1 MLLKWRLSALLA
13 LALLA
18 GGTFGFAKPP
28 AKAKGKTKK
37 GANAASSAAT
47 KSAGT
52 VSPQAAK
59 PSKQAGKAG
68 SQAADPAVAP
78 IAATTGTLGLF
89 TVETGDLLPKGGFSF
104 AGYAN
109 KFTRMPGSVSF
120 LQYGVN
126 VAYGLSD
133 RFNIYVGFLP
143 DVHSHISDSNPGSHL
158 SLDTPDTSSFPLFPG
173 PSGPTMYRVLGAGQT
188 PGYVE
193 DYPFAAHNGGGVGPV
208 TIGVKFGLLSERSGA
223 PVSLSVRNDFIIPTV
238 TGLGPLLINGTQTGQ
253 FNDQIGVALS
263 KDWNRQLILT
273 GNYGFRFTRNPSFS
287 GVQSMDQADQ
297 SIVGVGFIAFP
308 EKRIQVMS
316 EYTAVLFSGGT
327 ANDSFGA
334 RDPVDGVW
342 GVRLYPQPS
351 IAVDLGYRYMLN
363 LSNAQDRS
371 GFVIKVG
378 ATLWPSHPAP
388 PPVNHSPVAACS
400 QDKNSLFAESNDA
413 VNVTATASDP
423 DGDPINYRW
432 SATGGRVDGTG
443 PRVRWLPAGAAP
455 GSYTITLTVDDGR
468 GGMATC
474 AVDARVDPRPNRPPT
489 VTLSA
494 DRDTVLVGE
503 RVHFTATGADPDN
516 DPLTYTWRT
525 NGGNLT
531 AAGTSGDLDTTGL
544 APAPYTVTVRVD
556 DGRGGAADASRAV
569 NVQAPPS
576 PPQASKLSGCDFKP
590 ATSPRVDNICKRVLD
605 DVALR
610 LQNEPR
616 ATVVIIGYADPKE
629 RRPAKL
635 AGDRSGNAAKYL
647 TDKGLAS
654 ARVNTR
660 AGAGQAGAGQAN
672 RRIDVIW
679 VPEGATY

>member
-1 MLLKWRLSALLA
+1 VA
-13 LALLA
+13 A
-18 GGTFGFAKPP
+18 G
-28 AKAKGKTKK
+28 
-37 GANAASSAAT
+37 
-47 KSAGT
+47 
-52 VSPQAAK
+52 
-59 PSKQAGKAG
+59 
-68 SQAADPAVAP
+68 
-78 IAATTGTLGLF
+78 L
-89 TVETGDLLPKGGFSF
+89 
-104 AGYAN
+104 
-109 KFTRMPGSVSF
+109 
-120 LQYGVN
+120 
-126 VAYGLSD
+126 
-133 RFNIYVGFLP
+133 
-143 DVHSHISDSNPGSHL
+143 
-158 SLDTPDTSSFPLFPG
+158 PLFPG
-173 PSGPTMYRVLGAGQT
+173 PGGQPSMYRVLGAGQT

-238 TGLGPLLINGTQTGQ
+238 TGLGPLLVNGTQTGQ

-263 KDWNRQLILT
+263 KNWNGQLILT
-273 GNYGFRFTRNPSFS
+273 GDYGFRFTKNPSFA
-287 GVQSMDQADQ
+287 GVQSMDQANQ
-297 SIVGVGFIAFP
+297 SIVGVGFVAFP
-308 EKRIQVMS
+308 QKRIQLMT
-316 EYTAVLFSGGT
+316 EYTVVLFSGGT

-342 GVRLYPQPS
+342 GVRLYPQTS

-363 LSNAQDRS
+363 LSNAEDRS
-371 GFVIKVG
+371 GFVIKIG
-378 ATLWPSHPAP
+378 ATLWPSRPAP
-388 PPVNHSPVAACS
+388 APANHSPVAACS
-400 QDKNSLFAESNDA
+400 QDKTSVFAESNDV

-423 DGDPINYRW
+423 DGDPINYTW

-443 PRVRWLPAGAAP
+443 PRVRWLPAAAP

-489 VTLSA
+489 VTLSS

-525 NGGNLT
+525 NGGNLN

-544 APAPYTVTVRVD
+544 APASYTVTVRVD

-569 NVQAPPS
+569 NVQAPPP
-576 PPQASKLSGCDFKP
+576 PPQASKINGCDFKLLNS
-590 ATSPRVDNICKRVLD
+590 ARVDNICKRVLD

-616 ATVVIIGYADPKE
+616 ATVVILGYADPRE
-629 RRPAKL
+629 RQPDKL
-635 AGDRSGNAAKYL
+635 AGDRSANAAKYL

-654 ARVNTR
+654 ARVNSR
-660 AGAGQAGAGQAN
+660 AGSGQAGAGQAN